1 MPTFS
6 NSPIPHK
13 PLPAVPVDEAT
24 SPQEAVSE
32 APTAETAVSA
42 PLPEETPAT
51 ETATEANEGEALA
64 AESPA
69 EGPATAAPTTAAPAP
84 ESPKPTEP
92 PMPWAIV
99 IRHFA
104 QAPDE
109 ACRKLNAD
117 FSLTLTPHT
126 YKRLQKLSRTVLN
139 RDPTVGELCILDGV
153 DRAGYGHPHRE
164 AVGELY
170 TNSSTIAETWA
181 DMMAKH
187 SELFAASGLLH
198 KASRTPPPCTL
209 EEALTLVGRYLYR
222 TGRVTPLTDGL
233 PFGGKNSDGRT
244 AVLCSPAQEADAIAE
259 GYTPVRKVDLGG
271 IARSV
276 WTRRGPAM
284 AITPERSGDFL
295 VSLRAP
301 DPAALMAVLE
311 KERGKRRPAV
321 GAIAALSRLSPLETV
336 MTLCEGADLYPAR
349 LPRTEGEPTDGP
361 VDLLRLCRR
370 PALTPDTHPD
380 YLLRVPADKVRE
392 LSEMLRD
399 AGIVAV
405 SVGQVR
411 SGGKIRVLLRQG
423 AKDIPVA
430 TLPATVI
437 RTYPSISLYR
447 REVEDAPA
455 EETGVTPASV
465 SLLPEQGL
473 LMASSAV
480 TVTQT
485 GTGYAAA
492 KEAVATAI
500 SPLTEGGVSTRDI
513 RLSVALTAADGED
526 AHGNRTLEVLCGLYR
541 AAAEG
546 GMAVEDPDFTVSSP
560 AEGQAPAVSLSVV
573 AYRRA

>member
-6 NSPIPHK
+6 NSPIPRE

-42 PLPEETPAT
+42 PLPAETPAT
-51 ETATEANEGEALA
+51 EPATEATEGEAPA

-69 EGPATAAPTTAAPAP
+69 EGPATAAPATTAPAP
-84 ESPKPTEP
+84 EPPKPAEP

-109 ACRKLNAD
+109 ACSKLNAD

-126 YKRLQKLSRTVLN
+126 YNRLQKLSRTVLN
-139 RDPTVGELCILDGV
+139 RDPTAGELCILDGV

-170 TNSSTIAETWA
+170 TNSSAIAETWA
-181 DMMAKH
+181 DMMTKH

-370 PALTPDTHPD
+370 PALTPDTYPD

-465 SLLPEQGL
+465 ILLPEQGL

-492 KEAVATAI
+492 KEAVATAV